1 MPVVQGLS
9 VPALTQLLESLL
21 DVKLSKLNKLSPDL
35 LNSVSLV
42 LREAALSS
50 SVSAVKADSLTSIS
64 KTVVSEAFE
73 PARNDKSRKNSTYS
87 LPTTLPS
94 TQVVPGDIV
103 ANTESPTES
112 LRTNDDKSSF
122 GSTTATFQYRDE
134 ASNKQV
140 NSQQKT
146 TQADLVK
153 NPVKEIT
160 SEEELNVEMEA
171 CQRENKMLIMDFYS
185 YSCKP
190 CVKAMPRYVAFAKE
204 NPEISWVKLN
214 IDVIGRKLRDKWDVK
229 KIPRFISWK
238 DGTVIA
244 ECGTGTPT
252 FTSSLALPDFVDFV
266 LKRNGAEDTT
276 FEFDMDF

>member
-9 VPALTQLLESLL
+9 VPALTQLMESLL
-21 DVKLSKLNKLSPDL
+21 DIELSTLNKLSPDL
-35 LNSVSLV
+35 LNSVSLL
-42 LREAALSS
+42 LREAALSN
-50 SVSAVKADSLTSIS
+50 SVIAVKSDSVTSIS
-64 KTVVSEAFE
+64 KTVASEGFE
-73 PARNDKSRKNSTYS
+73 PVRNDKSRKNSTYS
-87 LPTTLPS
+87 LPTSLPS
-94 TQVVPGDIV
+94 KHVVPRDIV
-103 ANTESPTES
+103 ANAESPTES

-122 GSTTATFQYRDE
+122 GSTTATFNRGEE

-140 NSQQKT
+140 HAQQQT
-146 TQADLVK
+146 APAVQVK

-160 SEEELNVEMEA
+160 SEDELNIEMEA
-171 CQRENKMLIMDFYS
+171 CRMENKMLIMDFYS

-190 CVKAMPRYVAFAKE
+190 CVKAMPRYVAFAKD

-238 DGTVIA
+238 DGAIVA
-244 ECGTGTPT
+244 ECGTGTPI

-266 LKRNGAEDTT
+266 LKKNGAEDTT

>member
-35 LNSVSLV
+35 LNSVSLL
-42 LREAALSS
+42 LRKASLSNS
-50 SVSAVKADSLTSIS
+50 SNTEKAYSVTSIS
-64 KTVVSEAFE
+64 RTVASEAYE
-73 PARNDKSRKNSTYS
+73 PTRNDKSRKISAIS
-87 LPTTLPS
+87 LPTSMPS

-103 ANTESPTES
+103 ANAESPTES

-122 GSTTATFQYRDE
+122 GSTKAIFNYRDE
-134 ASNKQV
+134 ASSKQV
-140 NSQQKT
+140 KAQQKT
-146 TQADLVK
+146 SQADKVK

-160 SEEELNVEMEA
+160 SEDELNVEMEA
-171 CQRENKMLIMDFYS
+171 CRRENKMLIMDFYS

-190 CVKAMPRYVAFAKE
+190 CVKAMPRYVAFAKD

-214 IDVIGRKLRDKWDVK
+214 IDVIGRKLRDKWNVV

-238 DGTVIA
+238 DGTIVA

-266 LKRNGAEDTT
+266 QKKNGAEDTT

>member
-1 MPVVQGLS
+1 MPVAQGLS
-9 VPALTQLLESLL
+9 LPALTQFLESLL
-21 DVKLSKLNKLSPDL
+21 DVKLSKLKKLSPDL
-35 LNSVSLV
+35 LNSVSCL
-42 LREAALSS
+42 LREAALSN
-50 SVSAVKADSLTSIS
+50 SVTAVKADSVASIS
-64 KTVVSEAFE
+64 KTVASEAFE
-73 PARNDKSRKNSTYS
+73 STDESRKNSIYS
-87 LPTTLPS
+87 LPTSLPS
-94 TQVVPGDIV
+94 TQVMPGDIV
-103 ANTESPTES
+103 ANAESPNES

-122 GSTTATFQYRDE
+122 GSTTATLNYGDD

-140 NSQQKT
+140 NSRQKT
-146 TQADLVK
+146 TQADQVK

-160 SEEELNVEMEA
+160 SEDELNVEMEA

-190 CVKAMPRYVAFAKE
+190 CVKAMPRYVAFAKD

-238 DGTVIA
+238 DGTVVA

-266 LKRNGAEDTT
+266 LKKNGAEDTT